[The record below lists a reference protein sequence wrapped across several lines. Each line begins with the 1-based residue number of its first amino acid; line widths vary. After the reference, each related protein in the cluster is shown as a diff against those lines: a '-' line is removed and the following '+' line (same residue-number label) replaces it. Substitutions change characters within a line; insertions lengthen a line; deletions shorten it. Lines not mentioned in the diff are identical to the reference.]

1 MIICRP
7 SISVETNNAET
18 STQYMGNKLRNCG
31 IRKLLNNNDDNNNN
45 DNNCNTS
52 NDCNNN

>member
-7 SISVETNNAET
+7 SISVEINKAAT

-31 IRKLLNNNDDNNNN
+31 IRKWLNNNDDNNNN